1 MKAATAVH
9 ILLYLALLSSVS
21 FKLVV
26 CQVLGDFSNSEDKSE
41 PNVTDSPAITD
52 NRFDPTGGLSVGIT
66 NNELNHSEWIP
77 CYDSVVTYHSQKIIF

>member
-21 FKLVV
+21 IKLAV
-26 CQVLGDFSNSEDKSE
+26 CQGLGDNSEDKSE
-41 PNVTDSPAITD
+41 PNGTESPAITE

-66 NNELNHSEWIP
+66 NNELNHSEWI
-77 CYDSVVTYHSQKIIF
+77 HSLLLLCIYLLYIL